1 MVAGLTLTPNGD
13 MYEIDGILYERATRV
28 LSIMTGG
35 DFLVDWA
42 IRLTAES
49 AEELGFPTLVGRLK
63 EKGTAKTRKAAD
75 RGTLVHEYIASFLD
89 KNIPTIVNEEYGG
102 YLTAAK
108 SFLEDYAIEPMRVE
122 CVVCDPLG
130 YAGTVDLVGI
140 QEQWGS
146 VLVDWKTGKP
156 HHEHEL
162 QLNAYMGAM
171 DIATGDKLEVAPD
184 FQMGYVVYIQADGT
198 YKVQE
203 YAPTSTAFDA
213 FLGLLA
219 AWRWKNATR

>member
-1 MVAGLTLTPNGD
+1 MAGLVVTKNGD
-13 MYEIDGILYERATRV
+13 KYQINGELYERATRI
-28 LSIMTGG
+28 LSIMSGG

-63 EKGTAKTRKAAD
+63 EKGTAATRKKAD
-75 RGTLVHEYIASFLD
+75 LGTLVHEYIASSLD
-89 KNIPTIVNEEYGG
+89 KDVPTIVHEEYEGW
-102 YLTAAK
+102 LTAAR
-108 SFLEDYAIEPMRVE
+108 SFLNDYSIEPMRVE

-130 YAGTVDLVGI
+130 YAGTVDLYGI
-140 QEQWGS
+140 QEQHGA

-156 HHEHEL
+156 HPEHEL

-171 DIATGDKLEVAPD
+171 DITRGDLLETAPD
-184 FQMGYVVYIQADGT
+184 FQMGYVVYIKDDGT

-203 YAPTSTAFDA
+203 YAPTDQAYDA

-219 AWRWKNATR
+219 AWRWKIGTS